1 MNGVITLNG
10 FIKEQNID
18 ATEKIELFFK
28 RHSPKVCRFFCLFER
43 KIFLSEQRAAFFTN
57 SVYLRKR
64 VKIMTT
70 AITHSTE
77 QRIAALVN
85 KLPSLQQSE
94 LEKQLSLLVLRN
106 EAERLGQ
113 SVVKNTVSMK
123 EIVNEVRKVRHAK

>member
-1 MNGVITLNG
+1 
-10 FIKEQNID
+10 
-18 ATEKIELFFK
+18 
-28 RHSPKVCRFFCLFER
+28 
-43 KIFLSEQRAAFFTN
+43 
-57 SVYLRKR
+57 
-64 VKIMTT
+64 MTT

-77 QRIAALVN
+77 QRIAVLVN

-113 SVVKNTVSMK
+113 SVEKNTISMK